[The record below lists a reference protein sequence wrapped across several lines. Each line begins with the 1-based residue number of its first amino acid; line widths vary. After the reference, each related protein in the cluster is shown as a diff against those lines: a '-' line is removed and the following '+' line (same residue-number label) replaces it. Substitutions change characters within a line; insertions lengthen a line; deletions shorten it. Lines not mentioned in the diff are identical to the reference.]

1 MKIHGLIITFD
12 KTKLQIMKETAQ
24 NNIYDTSI
32 RLLFLALI
40 VAWCLMIML
49 PFVGIFLWGIIFALA
64 FAPLHNSLTK
74 LLKGREKLASFFIVL
89 ISMLI
94 ILIPGW
100 LFLDS
105 IVSGIKDLKT
115 SFDNDTLTIP
125 MPAENVREW
134 PLIGE
139 RLYNLWSSAS
149 NDIGAF
155 IVNYKEQIAEY
166 TGKFVKGVLGIVGGA
181 FQMIVSVIIAGFLL
195 VVKGANESARKVFVK
210 LAGDKGEE
218 YADIAYKTV
227 GNVVKGILGVAFI
240 QSILTGIGF
249 ILAGVPYAGLWT
261 LIVFIF
267 AVLQLPPAVL
277 VIPIIVW
284 IFSELETGMAIV
296 WTIYLILAG
305 VSDNVL
311 KPILL
316 GKGAP
321 VPMLVIFIGVI
332 GGFILSGFVGL
343 FTGAIVMS
351 LGYKLFQAW
360 VND

>member
-1 MKIHGLIITFD
+1 L
-12 KTKLQIMKETAQ
+12 
-24 NNIYDTSI
+24 S
-32 RLLFLALI
+32 
-40 VAWCLMIML
+40 
-49 PFVGIFLWGIIFALA
+49 
-64 FAPLHNSLTK
+64 K
-74 LLKGREKLASFFIVL
+74 LLKGREKLASFIIVL
-89 ISMLI
+89 ICFLI

-105 IVSGIKDLKT
+105 IVSGIKDLKA
-115 SFDNDTLTIP
+115 SFDNNTLTIP
-125 MPAENVREW
+125 MPSENVKEW

-149 NDIGAF
+149 NDIGTF
-155 IVNYKEQIAEY
+155 VINYKDEIAEY
-166 TGKFVKGVLGIVGGA
+166 GGKFAKGVLGVVGGA
-181 FQMIVSVIIAGFLL
+181 FQMIVSVVIAGFLL

-210 LAGDKGEE
+210 LAGDKGDE

-240 QSILTGIGF
+240 QAFFTGIGF

-261 LIVFIF
+261 LIVFVF
-267 AVLQLPPAVL
+267 AVLQLPPAFI

-296 WTIYLILAG
+296 WTIYLLLAG
-305 VSDNVL
+305 VSDNIL

-332 GGFILSGFVGL
+332 GGFIFSGFVGL

-360 VND
+360 VDN